1 MANPKVGTKY
11 ECGYCGTT
19 LLVTREGLGCVEDIV
34 CCEKPMT
41 VKKPV
46 RSTKKA
52 RSKKKK

>member
-1 MANPKVGTKY
+1 MANPKIGTKY

-19 LLVTREGLGCVEDIV
+19 LLVTKEGLGCVEDIV

-41 VKKPV
+41 VKKPA
-46 RSTKKA
+46 RSAKKT